1 MNAPTP
7 PPPPPSFL
15 GVGGGGKRAF
25 LDVVRTHGHW
35 CVKKCGVPPPE
46 VISSVESSSSSSS
59 KSSVLSQR
67 KRDDDVPE
75 LCAIVD
81 ERNRVVDFVDRE
93 RTTRERLR
101 GRGSYVLV
109 TTRTP
114 RPPRGQ
120 SAVTNN
126 NTEDQ
131 DQDQDEEEEE
141 EGDWTTDASV
151 ADAYLEFERRL
162 LCLAVPLVEEA
173 QTPQRKGVD
182 EREARTTTTR
192 STRSR
197 DLSFAPPGR
206 HLSVLSTKRSEK
218 KDVWPGMYDVC
229 TSGVQTAEDFIKWED
244 DDGQTQF
251 DPYARCAIREL
262 EEELGISGVQLSTCA
277 RSPVET
283 RKGLQPIR
291 KFAYSDK
298 FMNIFGQ
305 CYKLELDAATA
316 KKIAFLDG
324 EVQEGSGEWLPLR
337 LDDEF
342 PKLMESVVPVGALC
356 CASFLE
362 LITKFRTGNYA
373 TFTDAEWIQSWT
385 APKWEDRH
393 IVR

>member
-1 MNAPTP
+1 MRDSGREE
-7 PPPPPSFL
+7 PSGRFRRP
-15 GVGGGGKRAF
+15 GKDDARATE
-25 LDVVRTHGHW
+25 RTR
-35 CVKKCGVPPPE
+35 E
-46 VISSVESSSSSSS
+46 
-59 KSSVLSQR
+59 LR
-67 KRDDDVPE
+67 ARDDE
-75 LCAIVD
+75 
-81 ERNRVVDFVDRE
+81 NTTT
-93 RTTRERLR
+93 TTRSKRR
-101 GRGSYVLV
+101 DQQQ
-109 TTRTP
+109 P
-114 RPPRGQ
+114 RRP
-120 SAVTNN
+120 S
-126 NTEDQ
+126 Q
-131 DQDQDEEEEE
+131 DQDEEEEEE

>member
-1 MNAPTP
+1 MNAPT
-7 PPPPPSFL
+7 PPPPSFL

-46 VISSVESSSSSSS
+46 VISSTVESSSSSS

-67 KRDDDVPE
+67 KRDDVPE

-114 RPPRGQ
+114 RPPRVR
-120 SAVTNN
+120 AVTNN

>member
-1 MNAPTP
+1 MKKKRKKKEKNGLAHASNLHTLHTRARALMNAPTP

-131 DQDQDEEEEE
+131 GQDQDEEEEIE
-141 EGDWTTDASV
+141 WASSRPTTLAV
-151 ADAYLEFERRL
+151 ADPARFNAQAAQGATRFELALTKRESIHLDMYREL
-162 LCLAVPLVEEA
+162 YPECGPYSLSQNPEKVATSPCPPTLSAEAMRGVSGGICLCCNCLA
-173 QTPQRKGVD
+173 
-182 EREARTTTTR
+182 
-192 STRSR
+192 
-197 DLSFAPPGR
+197 
-206 HLSVLSTKRSEK
+206 
-218 KDVWPGMYDVC
+218 C
-229 TSGVQTAEDFIKWED
+229 
-244 DDGQTQF
+244 
-251 DPYARCAIREL
+251 
-262 EEELGISGVQLSTCA
+262 
-277 RSPVET
+277 
-283 RKGLQPIR
+283 LQHI
-291 KFAYSDK
+291 
-298 FMNIFGQ
+298 I
-305 CYKLELDAATA
+305 
-316 KKIAFLDG
+316 
-324 EVQEGSGEWLPLR
+324 
-337 LDDEF
+337 EF
-342 PKLMESVVPVGALC
+342 
-356 CASFLE
+356 
-362 LITKFRTGNYA
+362 
-373 TFTDAEWIQSWT
+373 Q
-385 APKWEDRH
+385 
-393 IVR
+393 

>member
-1 MNAPTP
+1 MI
-7 PPPPPSFL
+7 FG
-15 GVGGGGKRAF
+15 GVGGKRAF

-35 CVKKCGVPPPE
+35 CVKKWGVPPPE
-46 VISSVESSSSSSS
+46 V
-59 KSSVLSQR
+59 LR
-67 KRDDDVPE
+67 KE

-114 RPPRGQ
+114 PPPPPPPPRGG
-120 SAVTNN
+120 AVTN
-126 NTEDQ
+126 TEEDQ
-131 DQDQDEEEEE
+131 DQEEEEE
-141 EGDWTTDASV
+141 EGEWTTDASV

-162 LCLAVPLVEEA
+162 LCLAVPVEEA
-173 QTPQRKGVD
+173 QTPQIKGVD
-182 EREARTTTTR
+182 EREARMTTRRIVEDTTTTTTTTTR
-192 STRSR
+192 LSR
-197 DLSFAPPGR
+197 DLSFAPGR

-229 TSGVQTAEDFIKWED
+229 TSGVQTAEDFVKWED
-244 DDGQTQF
+244 DDGQTKF

-262 EEELGISGVQLSTCA
+262 GEELGISGVQLSTCA
-277 RSPVET
+277 RSPVEI

>member
-131 DQDQDEEEEE
+131 GQDQDEEEEEE

-244 DDGQTQF
+244 DDGQ
-251 DPYARCAIREL
+251 
-262 EEELGISGVQLSTCA
+262 
-277 RSPVET
+277 RSSIHT
-283 RKGLQPIR
+283 R
-291 KFAYSDK
+291 
-298 FMNIFGQ
+298 
-305 CYKLELDAATA
+305 
-316 KKIAFLDG
+316 
-324 EVQEGSGEWLPLR
+324 
-337 LDDEF
+337 
-342 PKLMESVVPVGALC
+342 GALFE
-356 CASFLE
+356 SSKRNLGFLACSCPHV
-362 LITKFRTGNYA
+362 LDLPWRLGKDCNQYGNLH
-373 TFTDAEWIQSWT
+373 T
-385 APKWEDRH
+385 A
-393 IVR
+393 INS

>member
-1 MNAPTP
+1 MI
-7 PPPPPSFL
+7 FGC
-15 GVGGGGKRAF
+15 GVGGKRAF

-35 CVKKCGVPPPE
+35 CVKKWGVPPPD
-46 VISSVESSSSSSS
+46 VINHTMSSE
-59 KSSVLSQR
+59 R
-67 KRDDDVPE
+67 KE

-114 RPPRGQ
+114 PPPPPPPPRGG
-120 SAVTNN
+120 AVTN
-126 NTEDQ
+126 TEEDQ
-131 DQDQDEEEEE
+131 DQEEEEE
-141 EGDWTTDASV
+141 EGEWTTDASV

-162 LCLAVPLVEEA
+162 LCLAVPVEEA
-173 QTPQRKGVD
+173 QTPQIKGVD
-182 EREARTTTTR
+182 EREARTTTRRIVEDTTTTTTTTTR
-192 STRSR
+192 LSR
-197 DLSFAPPGR
+197 DLSFAPGR

-229 TSGVQTAEDFIKWED
+229 TSGVQTAEDFVKWDD

-262 EEELGISGVQLSTCA
+262 GEELGISGVQLSTCA

>member
-1 MNAPTP
+1 MCVNAPTP
-7 PPPPPSFL
+7 PRIF
-15 GVGGGGKRAF
+15 GGGGGKRAF

-35 CVKKCGVPPPE
+35 CVKKWGVPPPE
-46 VISSVESSSSSSS
+46 V
-59 KSSVLSQR
+59 LR
-67 KRDDDVPE
+67 KE

-114 RPPRGQ
+114 PPPPPPPRGG
-120 SAVTNN
+120 AVTN
-126 NTEDQ
+126 TEEDQ
-131 DQDQDEEEEE
+131 DQEEEEE
-141 EGDWTTDASV
+141 EGEWTSV

-162 LCLAVPLVEEA
+162 LCLAVPVEEA
-173 QTPQRKGVD
+173 QTPQIKGVD
-182 EREARTTTTR
+182 EREARTTTRRMVEDTTR
-192 STRSR
+192 TTRTTTPRLSR
-197 DLSFAPPGR
+197 DLSFAPGR

-229 TSGVQTAEDFIKWED
+229 TSGVQTAEDFVKWED

-262 EEELGISGVQLSTCA
+262 GEELGISGVQLSTCA

>member
-1 MNAPTP
+1 MCVNAPTP
-7 PPPPPSFL
+7 PRMIFG
-15 GVGGGGKRAF
+15 GVGGKRAF

-35 CVKKCGVPPPE
+35 CVKKWGVPPPE
-46 VISSVESSSSSSS
+46 V
-59 KSSVLSQR
+59 LR
-67 KRDDDVPE
+67 KE

-114 RPPRGQ
+114 PPRGR
-120 SAVTNN
+120 AVT
-126 NTEDQ
+126 TTTEEEEDQ
-131 DQDQDEEEEE
+131 DENEDEEE

-162 LCLAVPLVEEA
+162 LCLAVPVEEA
-173 QTPQRKGVD
+173 QTPQIKGVD
-182 EREARTTTTR
+182 EREARTTTRRIVEDTTTTTTTTTR
-192 STRSR
+192 LSR
-197 DLSFAPPGR
+197 DLSFAPGR

-229 TSGVQTAEDFIKWED
+229 TSGVQTAEDFVKWED

-262 EEELGISGVQLSTCA
+262 GEELGISGVQLSTCA